1 MEAEDDSCGGADVEQ
16 QPGPEQPSEPAPEP
30 VPEAEP
36 EQEPDTEMGK
46 GEASE
51 YDAPLAPEEET
62 SEQVT
67 IASEEPLESS
77 EPEKTVPEPEPE
89 ADHVPEP
96 DSVVEEAAKPSA
108 TPEYQPPAASSL
120 SLKITPPRSHPAGP
134 PPVTEETERFS
145 SEPMD
150 NTNDG
155 DDEETKEDISS
166 EPKEKGK
173 KSKKKK
179 KKKNRPEMWAKQAQ
193 EAERRRLEEEAREEE
208 DTKDVEVE
216 YIQEELELDPLD
228 PMYRTFSKIF
238 ATFKIVDPK
247 EAQAMKEEEVNNVFH
262 V

>member
-1 MEAEDDSCGGADVEQ
+1 MEAEDDSGGGAEVEEQ
-16 QPGPEQPSEPAPEP
+16 QGDEQPSEPAPEP
-30 VPEAEP
+30 
-36 EQEPDTEMGK
+36 EQEPVAEM

-51 YDAPLAPEEET
+51 YDAPQAQEEET
-62 SEQVT
+62 SEQVMN
-67 IASEEPLESS
+67 ASKEPQETGD
-77 EPEKTVPEPEPE
+77 PELTVLEPEPE
-89 ADHVPEP
+89 ADPIPEP
-96 DSVVEEAAKPSA
+96 DSVVAEASA
-108 TPEYQPPAASSL
+108 TPEYQPPATSSL

-134 PPVTEETERFS
+134 PPVTEETEKFS

-247 EAQAMKEEEVNNVFH
+247 EAQAMKEEEVNMSVSYIESSNH
-262 V
+262 

>member
-1 MEAEDDSCGGADVEQ
+1 
-16 QPGPEQPSEPAPEP
+16 
-30 VPEAEP
+30 
-36 EQEPDTEMGK
+36 MG
-46 GEASE
+46 
-51 YDAPLAPEEET
+51 

-77 EPEKTVPEPEPE
+77 EPEKT
-89 ADHVPEP
+89 VPEP

-166 EPKEKGK
+166 EPK
-173 KSKKKK
+173 
-179 KKKNRPEMWAKQAQ
+179 
-193 EAERRRLEEEAREEE
+193 
-208 DTKDVEVE
+208 
-216 YIQEELELDPLD
+216 
-228 PMYRTFSKIF
+228 
-238 ATFKIVDPK
+238 
-247 EAQAMKEEEVNNVFH
+247 
-262 V
+262 